1 MVAGAS
7 VKHTGMNIGTR
18 ASGKALEEI
27 AYQFHMLISHS
38 RRADFGI
45 DHRRRASSE
54 IDGGETESFI
64 HGHDKVA
71 GAQNSAAISQRAV
84 EDLAQS
90 NADVFYRVVL
100 VHVQIAYRRQFQ
112 IEAAVPRK
120 ELQHVVEKTDSRG
133 DLVLPAT
140 FNRERNPNL
149 GFRGLAMQLGLPHT
163 LTSRRLL
170 MVSIMPRSASIRVR
184 TSSPDPTVRRTQ
196 PSHPG
201 SKFLSRTRI
210 PRVRKA

>member
-1 MVAGAS
+1 MVAGTS
-7 VKHTGMNIGTR
+7 VKHTEMNIG
-18 ASGKALEEI
+18 ACAPGKALEEI
-27 AYQFHMLISHS
+27 AHQFHLQISHS
-38 RRADFGI
+38 RRTDSGI

-90 NADVFYRVVL
+90 NADVFDRVVL
-100 VHVQIAYRRQFQ
+100 VHVQIAYCREFQ
-112 IEAAVPRK
+112 IESAVSSK
-120 ELQHVVEKTDSRG
+120 ELQHVVEKTDSSG

-149 GFRGLAMQLGLPHT
+149 GFRGLAMQLGFPHT
-163 LTSRRLL
+163 LTSGRLL
-170 MVSIMPRSASIRVR
+170 MVSITPRSASIRVR
-184 TSSPDPTVRRTQ
+184 ISSPDPTVRRTQ

-201 SKFLSRTRI
+201 SEFLSRTRI